1 MLRRRGWTIAVVAA
15 GVACGPPSPRPIRY
29 GHELCQ
35 YCRMTITDP
44 RFAAQL
50 VTRTGRVFSFDD
62 IGGLVA
68 FMNEGKIPPAEV
80 HSTWVHSFTHP
91 ELQLDATTARFL
103 RSDRLRTPMGSQLA
117 AFLPGREVD
126 SIRAELDG
134 ELLRWEEVLALP
146 VHTAEPPGPG
156 NQP

>member
-1 MLRRRGWTIAVVAA
+1 MAFVAA
-15 GVACGPPSPRPIRY
+15 GVACGQPSPRPIRY

-68 FMNEGKIPPAEV
+68 FMNEERVPPAEV
-80 HSTWVHSFTHP
+80 HSTWVHSFSHP

-117 AFLPGREVD
+117 AFLPGREGD
-126 SIRAELDG
+126 SIGAELGG
-134 ELLRWEEVLALP
+134 EVLRWEEVLVLP
-146 VHTAEPPGPG
+146 SRAVPDQPPGPYS
-156 NQP
+156 QP